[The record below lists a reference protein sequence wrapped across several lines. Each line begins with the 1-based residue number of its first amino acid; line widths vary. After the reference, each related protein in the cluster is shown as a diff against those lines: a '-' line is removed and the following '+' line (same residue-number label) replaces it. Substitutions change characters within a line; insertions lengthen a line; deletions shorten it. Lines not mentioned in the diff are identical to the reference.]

1 VGRSRRNIGSLGARV
16 TIAVDETE
24 IGAGGA
30 IGTETEAGVEVA
42 TDAVLAAAVEG
53 IETADDV
60 AKPSQMR

>member
-1 VGRSRRNIGSLGARV
+1 M
-16 TIAVDETE
+16 IAVDETE

-30 IGTETEAGVEVA
+30 IGTETGAGVEDA
-42 TDAVLAAAVEG
+42 TDAVLAAAVDG

>member
-1 VGRSRRNIGSLGARV
+1 MIGLGALGSISSDLLAR
-16 TIAVDETE
+16 
-24 IGAGGA
+24 
-30 IGTETEAGVEVA
+30 AGVEDA